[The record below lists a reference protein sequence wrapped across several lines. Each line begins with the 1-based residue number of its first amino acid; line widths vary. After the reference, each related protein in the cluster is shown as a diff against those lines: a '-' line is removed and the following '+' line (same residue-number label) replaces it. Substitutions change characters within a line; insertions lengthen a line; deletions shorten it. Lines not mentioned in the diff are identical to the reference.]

1 MAMAAAVAA
10 VLAAIMAAAAAQ
22 AAEVRWEVAYLTV
35 EPLGRP
41 QKVRTCRYHLCLD
54 PSLSLSLLRVLWLSE
69 SFRFRPP
76 GKKFLVWKFLRGFSL
91 SLSLSN
97 FTSLM
102 VMGL

>member
-54 PSLSLSLLRVLWLSE
+54 PSLSFVFSGCLKVFDLDHRGK
-69 SFRFRPP
+69 SFWF
-76 GKKFLVWKFLRGFSL
+76 GNFYVGFL
-91 SLSLSN
+91 SLSS